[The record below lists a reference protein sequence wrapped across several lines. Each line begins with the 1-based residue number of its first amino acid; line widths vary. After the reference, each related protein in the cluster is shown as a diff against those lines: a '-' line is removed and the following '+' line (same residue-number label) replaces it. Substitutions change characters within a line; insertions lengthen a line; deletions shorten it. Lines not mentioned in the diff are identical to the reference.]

1 MMKKATMQEDFR
13 LRHSP
18 MRAAVVA
25 VCFCSAF
32 GGAGALHAES
42 LYQEQTY
49 RPLTADNRAFR
60 VGDVL
65 TVQVFENSSATTS
78 ADTGTRRSNGL
89 SAELSHRSGTVGQT
103 GIGVSGSFDGGGR
116 TQRTNRVLATLSVS
130 VQEVLP
136 NGDLRVA
143 GEQLLTVNQ
152 EPQKVTLEGRVR
164 PFDISDGNVVLSTR
178 LADARISYVGEG
190 DIAERNRRPWWRNL
204 LDIMGL

>member
-1 MMKKATMQEDFR
+1 MTAPVARRPHGRTGAR
-13 LRHSP
+13 I
-18 MRAAVVA
+18 AAALCCTAFVA
-25 VCFCSAF
+25 
-32 GGAGALHAES
+32 AGAARAES

-60 VGDVL
+60 VGDAL

-78 ADTGTRRSNGL
+78 ADTGTRRGNGL

-103 GIGVSGSFDGGGR
+103 GIGVNGTFDGGGR
-116 TQRTNRVLATLSVS
+116 TQRTNRVLATLTVT

-204 LDIMGL
+204 LDMMGF